1 MPYFKQALIQLRAS
15 PKESL
20 LLGAASALLIAI
32 SRYIPYLNAFFLAL
46 GLLILQEAARTQI
59 TTKSW
64 PKNFDFLKNEAVT
77 YIVMSLILL
86 PTIILA
92 GSALGVL
99 QSPQSL
105 LTTLP
110 LSFLLL
116 FIASYFYIVLSH
128 SLRYHIEKKVSL
140 AQSIDIVGLSSVR
153 NFKNYFLL
161 SFYGGILLLVSE
173 ITWGVGFIISLP
185 LIFYFNYFFYS
196 ELDRLGLIEHA
207 QRQ

>member
-1 MPYFKQALIQLRAS
+1 M
-15 PKESL
+15 
-20 LLGAASALLIAI
+20 LIAI

-46 GLLILQEAARTQI
+46 GLLILQEVARIQI
-59 TTKSW
+59 TARSW
-64 PKNFDFLKNEAVT
+64 PKNWDFFKNEAVA

-116 FIASYFYIVLSH
+116 LIASYFYIVLSH

-185 LIFYFNYFFYS
+185 LIFYFNYFSYS
-196 ELDRLGLIEHA
+196 ELDQRGLIARA